1 MMRFLTVRFLPQVMP
16 SLANFSLA
24 IDPPDISSPLLD
36 TISPLGFSA
45 TEVLS
50 VPTGFNGFDHLSL
63 MSLADPDNKPSQ
75 PSSSDE
81 CVRGCDH
88 AVERTTLCSLAYR
101 LIALCNRRG
110 MNLDMVH
117 MRMQNGFRLGRTP
130 VEGCRVDN
138 QVLLTVLIDIS

>member
-1 MMRFLTVRFLPQVMP
+1 MMRFLTVRFLPQIMP
-16 SLANFSLA
+16 SLATFSPA
-24 IDPPDISSPLLD
+24 TDPPDISSPLLD
-36 TISPLGFSA
+36 TISPLDFSA
-45 TEVLS
+45 TEVSS
-50 VPTGFNGFDHLSL
+50 VPIEFNSFDHLSL
-63 MSLADPDNKPSQ
+63 LSLADPGNEPSH
-75 PSSSDE
+75 PLNPEE
-81 CVRGCDH
+81 CARGCDY

-110 MNLDMVH
+110 MNLDIVH